1 MSTFIKMHL
10 HQCWPDVAPGN
21 MSYLNPFGS
30 CLVLWSQDGSLSWD
44 APVLRKSRSCGGSN
58 SSQASICF

>member
-44 APVLRKSRSCGGSN
+44 APVLREIQVLWRV
-58 SSQASICF
+58 